1 MPTAGHVAI
10 VEFSFVSRRAACLLV
25 ALTAVVGA
33 CTNESTESVVG
44 PATSAPARAATT
56 AATAAVPPTTTT
68 IAIPS
73 AAPDTP
79 QAVAE
84 QLVLVERLIRD
95 PATPITDVTRAG
107 RLQQLLY
114 RRLGARPEWDATV
127 GAALPS
133 DVKRA
138 YENNM
143 APVRFR
149 NQPTTGTTRK
159 PTPPLDTVPAWTI
172 VDPLPSG
179 ELMTYYREAEAASGI
194 AWYWLAA
201 INLVETRFGRIVG
214 PSSAGARGPMQFLPT
229 TWARCCKGDINN
241 PHDAIIGAAT
251 YLVQS
256 GAPANYE
263 KAILTYNPNQQ
274 YLVLVRSYAANMR
287 DDERAFLGYLA
298 WQVFFT
304 TSAGDVRLPV
314 GYRADVPLDAKAY
327 LAAHPE
333 DLG

>member
-1 MPTAGHVAI
+1 M
-10 VEFSFVSRRAACLLV
+10 SRRAVSLLV
-25 ALTAVVGA
+25 ALTTVVGA
-33 CTNESTESVVG
+33 CTNEDTESAAR
-44 PATSAPARAATT
+44 PTTSTSAPAT
-56 AATAAVPPTTTT
+56 AAPPPATRTTV
-68 IAIPS
+68 AIPT
-73 AAPDTP
+73 AAPDNP
-79 QAVAE
+79 QTLAE

-95 PATPITDVTRAG
+95 PATPIADVTRAG

-127 GAALPS
+127 GAALPP

-138 YENNM
+138 YDNNM

-149 NQPTTGTTRK
+149 NQPATGTTRR
-159 PTPPLDTVPAWTI
+159 PAPALDTVPAWTI
-172 VDPLPSG
+172 VDPLPSA
-179 ELMTYYREAEAASGI
+179 ELMTYYREAQAATAV

-201 INLVETRFGRIVG
+201 IHLVETRFGRILG
-214 PSSAGARGPMQFLPT
+214 TSSAGAQGPMQFLPT
-229 TWARCCKGDINN
+229 TWARCCKGDIAN

-256 GAPANYE
+256 GAPANYD

-314 GYRADVPLDAKAY
+314 GYRADAPLDAKAY